1 MELLKVDQ
9 LVREAKPASNR
20 KIKVEPVY
28 GAVARTANA
37 FGTSATVLH
46 LSVWQ
51 HFISH
56 DVISYKSLPKSKLAA
71 MVQE

>member
-9 LVREAKPASNR
+9 LVREAKAASNR

-28 GAVARTANA
+28 GAAARRADA
-37 FGTSATVLH
+37 FGISATVLH

-56 DVISYKSLPKSKLAA
+56 DVISYKSLPKSKLVA
-71 MVQE
+71 MVRE